1 MVRHSHGDEAGE
13 GVGDGAIDPHSP
25 GEPLLVFDGGCV
37 FCRHFAELSE
47 LHSGIPAL
55 RIRDGRAD
63 HALRQSLRRRGY
75 PLRDGAVLI
84 DGPRVLH
91 GAEAIGWIC
100 ARMRP
105 SAALLRLL
113 APLLAGPQRAR
124 TLYPLLL
131 AARRLALAARG
142 LPVDPDG
149 DQAPIGRRPS
159 PSIRPAQTPARAEGT
174 GLGR

>member
-1 MVRHSHGDEAGE
+1 M
-13 GVGDGAIDPHSP
+13 GDGAIEPHSP

-63 HALRQSLRRRGY
+63 HSLRQSLRRRGY

-105 SAALLRLL
+105 SGALLRLL